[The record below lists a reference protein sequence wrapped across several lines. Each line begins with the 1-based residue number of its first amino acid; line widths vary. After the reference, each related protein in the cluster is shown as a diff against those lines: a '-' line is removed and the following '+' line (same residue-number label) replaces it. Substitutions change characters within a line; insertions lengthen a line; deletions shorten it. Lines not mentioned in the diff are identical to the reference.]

1 MLRSLLVL
9 TFLLVASAVSADF
22 SQFVSISPN
31 NENKYQEVRPVITR
45 QENLVTV
52 RVPYRD
58 GPKKYWL
65 IVSDKPLR
73 NGEQEFRDFIWKGAG
88 TRTDIILLVPL
99 GPSVQRKQGGD
110 IRDENS
116 EIQLILP
123 YQLAQRAY
131 IYHDFPMLV
140 FDGGFYYTI
149 DIPSYVKQ

>member
-1 MLRSLLVL
+1 
-9 TFLLVASAVSADF
+9 
-22 SQFVSISPN
+22 
-31 NENKYQEVRPVITR
+31 VRPIIAR
-45 QENLVTV
+45 KENVVTV

-73 NGEQEFRDFIWKGAG
+73 NGEQEFRDFIWNGAS
-88 TRTDIILLVPL
+88 TRTDIALLVSL

-110 IRDENS
+110 IGDEKS
-116 EIQLILP
+116 EIQLVLP

-131 IYHDFPMLV
+131 IYYDFPTLV
-140 FDGGFYYTI
+140 FDGGFCYTI

>member
-1 MLRSLLVL
+1 LLV
-9 TFLLVASAVSADF
+9 TSAALADF
-22 SQFVSISPN
+22 SQFVSVSPD
-31 NENKYQEVRPVITR
+31 NENKNQEVRPIIAR
-45 QENLVTV
+45 KENVVTV

-88 TRTDIILLVPL
+88 TRTRTRTDIALLVPL

-110 IRDENS
+110 IGDEKS
-116 EIQLILP
+116 EIQLILS

-131 IYHDFPMLV
+131 IYYDFPTLV